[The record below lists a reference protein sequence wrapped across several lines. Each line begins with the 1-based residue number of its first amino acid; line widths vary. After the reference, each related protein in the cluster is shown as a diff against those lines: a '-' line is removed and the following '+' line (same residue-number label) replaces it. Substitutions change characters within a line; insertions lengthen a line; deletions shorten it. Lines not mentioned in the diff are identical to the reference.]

1 MANDGFVDLSEQPT
15 SPPPDKN
22 KPYIWLA
29 GKWYLMA
36 QDSTDGVPDDLSN
49 LDKGG
54 AKGDGK
60 S

>member
-1 MANDGFVDLSEQPT
+1 MSDVVDFSAKPT

-36 QDSTDGVPDDLSN
+36 QDSTDGVPESLDHLD
-49 LDKGG
+49 DKG
-54 AKGDGK
+54 APEK
-60 S
+60 